1 MNETRDS
8 VARQVEALAAW
19 AAGVSIGDVPRDVQ
33 RRAVLVLADDIAA
46 IVASRDEPEVASA
59 RGALVAAS
67 RKKESTV
74 LDGAG
79 TRVDRWSAAVANAI
93 SCSWA
98 ELDEGYRLATCH
110 SGLYAVPAAIAEA
123 EAGRH
128 SLAELLT
135 AIVVSYEITGRFA
148 RAWRF
153 PPAALHPHGVFS
165 PLGAAAAVAKL
176 RALDTRHFL
185 AAMTASATLS
195 LASPFNHAIRG
206 ILVRNVWAGAGA
218 WLGMHAVDWAD
229 AEIGGAPAS
238 PFDVYSTALS
248 GAVRDDVIAESLGTA
263 WAISSGYHKLY
274 ACCQYGHS
282 AVEATLALRE
292 RLAREGGLDATT
304 RIVVEASRLGMTLD
318 NPTPATTLAGKFSMQ
333 HIVATTLVNGNA
345 GHGAFTAAMLGRA
358 DIVRLREKV
367 SVTPLLPE
375 RSAPHDRPA
384 RITVTLEDGRSYAE
398 ECLSARGGP
407 DRPFTDEEVHDK
419 IASLTAAAYPR
430 FAPAVRRLLRAP
442 ERFAERR
449 WDALVR
455 SMLRVAPGATAQDP
469 GIPARA

>member
-1 MNETRDS
+1 M
-8 VARQVEALAAW
+8 EALAAW
-19 AAGVSIGDVPRDVQ
+19 AAGVSIVDVPREV
-33 RRAVLVLADDIAA
+33 RRKAVMVLADDIAA
-46 IVASRDEPEVASA
+46 AVASRDEPEVAAA
-59 RGALVAAS
+59 RAALVGAS
-67 RKKESTV
+67 RLKESTV

-93 SCSWA
+93 SCCWA

-128 SLAELLT
+128 TLAELLA

-148 RAWRF
+148 RAWQF
-153 PPAALHPHGVFS
+153 PPATLHPHGVFS

-176 RALDTRHFL
+176 RGLDTRRFL
-185 AAMTASATLS
+185 AAITASATLS
-195 LASPFNHAIRG
+195 LASPFSHAIRG
-206 ILVRNVWAGAGA
+206 VLVRNVWAGAGA

-229 AEIGGAPAS
+229 AEISGAPAS
-238 PFDVYSTALS
+238 PFDVYSTAFS
-248 GAVRDDVIAESLGTA
+248 GVVRGEMIAESLGTV

-282 AVEATLALRE
+282 AVEATLALRK
-292 RLAREGGLDATT
+292 RLEEDCNLDAT
-304 RIVVEASRLGMTLD
+304 RGIVVEASRLGMTLD
-318 NPTPATTLAGKFSMQ
+318 NPAPVTPLAGKFSMQ
-333 HIVATTLVNGNA
+333 HIVATTLVNGDA
-345 GHGAFTAAMLGRA
+345 GYGAFTAAMLGRA
-358 DIVRLREKV
+358 DIVRLRQKV

-384 RITVTLEDGRSYAE
+384 RITVMLEDGASYTE

-407 DRPFTDEEVHDK
+407 DRPFTDEEVQDK
-419 IASLTAAAYPR
+419 IASLTAPAYPR

-442 ERFAERR
+442 ERFSDRR
-449 WDALVR
+449 WDALLR
-455 SMLRVAPGATAQDP
+455 SMLKTAPAATARDT
-469 GIPARA
+469 GVATHA